1 MDFPAQWEF
10 FQMEEFSSAAP
21 RNPGEL
27 GVEVLAQ
34 IRPNG
39 RILDHFRVTLGGS
52 KILNVDVSL
61 AKVLAGDET
70 KSWRLRFQVWPKDLE
85 IRRNMTTTIWLD
97 VHDLVA
103 ANEA

>member
-1 MDFPAQWEF
+1 
-10 FQMEEFSSAAP
+10 MEEFASAAP

-52 KILNVDVSL
+52 KFLMS
-61 AKVLAGDET
+61 
-70 KSWRLRFQVWPKDLE
+70 
-85 IRRNMTTTIWLD
+85 M
-97 VHDLVA
+97 
-103 ANEA
+103 